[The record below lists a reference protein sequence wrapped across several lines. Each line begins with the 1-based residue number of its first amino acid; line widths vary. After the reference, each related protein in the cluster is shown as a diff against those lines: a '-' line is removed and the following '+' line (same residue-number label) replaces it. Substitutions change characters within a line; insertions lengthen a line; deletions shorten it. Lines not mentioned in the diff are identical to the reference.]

1 MKTPHLN
8 LNHVLNLEELKSK
21 WFVRLVNVLMLNSI
35 CTISQR
41 EVLVFSEVENRESE
55 WKFKHSPN
63 CLARMIRCLSIL
75 SRFSWAFWVVIRTQ
89 SENVEET
96 FHSNSIFEGTEMG
109 FLHSLLL
116 TGYGWREEN
125 DFRSH
130 FKPTETVTTV
140 VGCLLWAR
148 WHFTYSSEGMNHHF
162 QFRPV
167 RSHPPAIVVIF
178 VAVCSRQNSIPIHLR
193 SVLAWKTIIF
203 TDFSISFHPISSCSC
218 SFVGMFHDVD
228 VSVSVERCLLNS
240 QPYESSVSSH
250 ISMDCWL
257 LRIQFE
263 FERSA
268 SHSVLTWFTICVDFG
283 LVFSVSRVFSEF
295 EFADARVSIHKLLSF
310 VQ

>member
-1 MKTPHLN
+1 
-8 LNHVLNLEELKSK
+8 
-21 WFVRLVNVLMLNSI
+21 
-35 CTISQR
+35 
-41 EVLVFSEVENRESE
+41 
-55 WKFKHSPN
+55 
-63 CLARMIRCLSIL
+63 
-75 SRFSWAFWVVIRTQ
+75 
-89 SENVEET
+89 
-96 FHSNSIFEGTEMG
+96 MG

-125 DFRSH
+125 DFWSH

-218 SFVGMFHDVD
+218 SFVGIFHVD

-240 QPYESSVSSH
+240 HPYESSVSSH

-283 LVFSVSRVFSEF
+283 LVFLVSRVFSEF
-295 EFADARVSIHKLLSF
+295 NSLMHAPQFTNCSHSSNKLAVRAKFFFLYFFCLRVLCFLPPRLNDENLFICFHYKLLNLPRSARKTLRRLRSGRKR
-310 VQ
+310 VWAEKNIYTENKK